1 MKKSYLALGLV
12 AAVAMSSC
20 SNDEPMPNG
29 NGNQNLAQGYE
40 PVKLSMTNSF
50 ADVEVSG
57 ARTRGTG
64 TVGSMDESKNLWQHE
79 DIYVLMTSTQTR
91 KHNDE
96 TTPTWGFTRALGNG
110 PFLFEQFDGSFWAR
124 PTTSKSEN
132 EKNVSVLDYTI
143 DRNEWWWGG
152 SIDRFYPLSGAS
164 QFFAYHIDD
173 AVDQDALAAVKVMDE
188 ENNPIGRESS
198 HQYPALTMN
207 EDKNAYSVKFDLDGS
222 QDLMA
227 GYAPIPTDPKYS
239 YAIQD
244 KGFSARSARQGAVP
258 QITMNHLLSRLTFEV
273 VKGGENF
280 DRVTLKGIEV
290 VSKHKGD
297 MVVAIDPN
305 FEVNNPWENVGKIT
319 WAEGEGST
327 EAFALKQVADKYIV
341 DENGKVGTYTED
353 PNTDVY
359 YNIYEGLYANV
370 KNVTSEDVIIA
381 EEEVDEAWKADGAIE
396 AGISI
401 IVDGTQYQVNY
412 NNETQKFYY
421 TKETIT
427 ITKTP
432 LTEEQVEGLTN
443 NPAAETSLKAG
454 KAKLVDF
461 AAVDLKDF
469 ALTKNDTKTVGEAM
483 FVAPGVSEYTLTL
496 KMAYL
501 VRDGEAEELATL
513 EQVLAEAEA
522 QKYAK
527 ERELNVAKAIAE
539 AKVLAQETAKQNFDQ
554 KKAELLNL
562 EGKLAEAQ
570 KELDNALD
578 ALTIAQATK
587 DNWEVEEQAV
597 TTARQK
603 VDAAQQAVNDYK
615 TGTYDPAETALNEA
629 NAALEAAQAA
639 VEAAA
644 EVFAAAQAA
653 EQKAKDNLAKFEP
666 VVEEMTQDLTVK
678 LPEGGLFTAGKS
690 YNIRITIYGYEPAE
704 VEVKLTKWEDGG
716 HFDVGGDDDN
726 VENGDYYPN
735 GNHQDNE
742 DDVVED
748 GE

>member
-20 SNDEPMPNG
+20 SNDEPMPNNG

-91 KHNDE
+91 EHNGE
-96 TTPTWGFTRALGNG
+96 KTPTWGFTSALGNG

-173 AVDQDALAAVKVMDE
+173 AVDQNALADVKVMDE
-188 ENNPIGRESS
+188 ENNPIGRERS

-227 GYAPIPTDPKYS
+227 GYAPIPETG
-239 YAIQD
+239 YAAQD

-273 VKGGENF
+273 VKGGDNF

-297 MVVAIDPN
+297 MVVAINPN

-341 DENGKVGTYTED
+341 DENGKVGTYKAD
-353 PNTDVY
+353 PTTDVY

-381 EEEVDEAWKADGAIE
+381 EEEVDEAWMEDGAIE

-401 IVDGTQYQVNY
+401 LVDGKEYDVMY
-412 NNETQKFYY
+412 NNETDKFYY

-427 ITKTP
+427 ITKTT

-443 NPAAETSLKAG
+443 NPAAKTSLEAG

-513 EQVLAEAEA
+513 EQAVADAGADVYTMDRALKVAQAVLINKQNAQAAAKAAFDKAEADLAGYEEALDKA
-522 QKYAK
+522 QKAYDAAEDAYQIAQQSGKEDLSAENKAK
-527 ERELNVAKAIAE
+527 ND
-539 AKVLAQETAKQNFDQ
+539 AQT
-554 KKAELLNL
+554 
-562 EGKLAEAQ
+562 
-570 KELDNALD
+570 ALD
-578 ALTIAQATK
+578 AAKKVVDDFLAGEYKAAK
-587 DNWEVEEQAV
+587 DALDVANEAV
-597 TTARQK
+597 
-603 VDAAQQAVNDYK
+603 AAQESKVAD
-615 TGTYDPAETALNEA
+615 AEEALA
-629 NAALEAAQAA
+629 AAL
-639 VEAAA
+639 
-644 EVFAAAQAA
+644 AA
-653 EQKAKDNLAKFEP
+653 EQTAKDNLAKFEP

-678 LPEGGLFTAGKS
+678 LPEGGQFTAGKS

-704 VEVKLTKWEDGG
+704 VEVSLTPWKDGG
-716 HFDVGGDDDN
+716 HFDVGGDDDDPN
-726 VENGDYYPN
+726 TGDYYEN
-735 GNHQDNE
+735 GHEDDE